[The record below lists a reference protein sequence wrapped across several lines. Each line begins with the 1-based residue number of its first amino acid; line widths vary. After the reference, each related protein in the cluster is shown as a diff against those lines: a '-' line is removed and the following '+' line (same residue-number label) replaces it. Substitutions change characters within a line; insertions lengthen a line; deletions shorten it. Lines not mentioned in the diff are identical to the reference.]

1 MEEVNWPVFQAAAA
15 LVGCRLAANKSQRI
29 DEAIEQDLPDA
40 YHALLQAAQ
49 RIHLQALEDKQEAR
63 AASSQKPS
71 VSFF

>member
-15 LVGCRLAANKSQRI
+15 LVGGRLATNKSQRI
-29 DEAIEQDLPDA
+29 DEAIEQDLPDV
-40 YHALLQAAQ
+40 YQALLQAAQ